1 MLQSIVEG
9 SSSEI
14 WFKLQNRIICD
25 MPIQSPEQRA
35 LAGEDLNSE
44 AEALE
49 HGPIVLTAKENSIHY
64 KKPILVIL
72 SIVG

>member
-1 MLQSIVEG
+1 
-9 SSSEI
+9 
-14 WFKLQNRIICD
+14 
-25 MPIQSPEQRA
+25 MPMQSPEQRA